1 MGGAPY
7 GWQTP
12 ELISPERG
20 ISTHVFASFD
30 PVLKGMP
37 SLSNLPLLPYS
48 LVPLLLDQPRNP
60 FFFQLPAG
68 LLVVTNDSHHSAH
81 NGAYLEQRARLADYY
96 VDVVSPAAISDI
108 EAEKLWTLSAKAVG
122 L

>member
-30 PVLKGMP
+30 PVLKGMS
-37 SLSNLPLLPYS
+37 SLNNLPLLPDSS
-48 LVPLLLDQPRNP
+48 LVPFSLANLVIL
-60 FFFQLPAG
+60 FFSCQQG
-68 LLVVTNDSHHSAH
+68 
-81 NGAYLEQRARLADYY
+81 Y
-96 VDVVSPAAISDI
+96 
-108 EAEKLWTLSAKAVG
+108 
-122 L
+122 